1 MNDFIPHKTT
11 AGWLFHQERCVRDH
25 SLHPRAAGPNT
36 PFSLG
41 ADSHFK
47 LYLFVW
53 NESRATGRVVAFPA
67 HPPVS
72 ATRCALHLVT
82 RVQWGRGG
90 LRMHLQG
97 EVKAF
102 H

>member
-11 AGWLFHQERCVRDH
+11 AVWLYWQERRARDR
-25 SLHPRAAGPNT
+25 SLRPRAAGPST
-36 PFSLG
+36 PSSLS

-67 HPPVS
+67 CSPES
-72 ATRCALHLVT
+72 AT
-82 RVQWGRGG
+82 
-90 LRMHLQG
+90 
-97 EVKAF
+97 
-102 H
+102 